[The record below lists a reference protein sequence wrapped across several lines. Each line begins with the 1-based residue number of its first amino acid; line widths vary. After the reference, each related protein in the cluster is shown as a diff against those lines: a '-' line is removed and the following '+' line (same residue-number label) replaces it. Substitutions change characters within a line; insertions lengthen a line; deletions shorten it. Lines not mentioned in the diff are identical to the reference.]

1 MNKEGREYAARLEK
15 CGNKVFV
22 TETEP
27 GIPHGYFEYGF
38 GTGMGQDFLDDS
50 VKSQIADGS
59 IARNAQK
66 SLGFIK
72 EHFYK

>member
-1 MNKEGREYAARLEK
+1 
-15 CGNKVFV
+15 
-22 TETEP
+22 
-27 GIPHGYFEYGF
+27 
-38 GTGMGQDFLDDS
+38 MGQDFLDDS
-50 VKSQIADGS
+50 VKAQIVDGS

>member
-1 MNKEGREYAARLEK
+1 MRWCLFPEKDINFYWKTGYLEW
-15 CGNKVFV
+15 CI
-22 TETEP
+22 
-27 GIPHGYFEYGF
+27 IPVGKRMLLLSWDF
-38 GTGMGQDFLDDS
+38 MGQDFLDDS
-50 VKSQIADGS
+50 VKAQIVDGS